1 MKRNRRLSNQ
11 SDPLELMLDTLS
23 NVFGGIILISCL
35 LALIPRN
42 QSRVSISIESQAH
55 GEMIERR
62 LSAAKEQLAEA
73 DTAIKTLADQEDTGQ
88 GGLNLKRNKLE
99 VLVGK
104 LRGESRVIEDSEI
117 SNAELEAMA
126 KSGDPEVLG
135 KELER
140 LRRIAVEKEGMSK
153 SILEKTKFL
162 SDRLDSLAKELEALE
177 GGITQQLRFPR
188 ERGGG
193 KNPFPVIVRGE
204 RLYPLSTGANLSPNP
219 AVMMEPTS
227 GGDGH
232 IAKPIKEKGCNNPLN
247 DRIFIAGIKAAK
259 KNGGYISIY
268 LYPDSHAI
276 FRELKTVLFREGI
289 GYGIEFVPAFQE
301 LSFGSNG
308 TKPPKL

>member
-1 MKRNRRLSNQ
+1 MKRKRQLSSQ
-11 SDPLELMLDTLS
+11 TDPLELMLDTLS

-35 LALIPRN
+35 LALIPRHE
-42 QSRVSISIESQAH
+42 SRVSISIENEAR

-62 LSAAKEQLAEA
+62 LSAAREQLAEA
-73 DTAIKTLADQEDTGQ
+73 DAAIEKLAALDDTGR
-88 GGLNLKRNKLE
+88 GAMNLKRKKLE
-99 VLVGK
+99 ALVAK
-104 LRGESRVIEDSEI
+104 LRSESKVIEDSEI
-117 SNAELEAMA
+117 SNAEFEAMA

-162 SDRLDSLAKELEALE
+162 AGRLNILSKELKDLE
-177 GGITQQLRFPR
+177 LGITQQLRFPR

-227 GGDGH
+227 GGDGR
-232 IAKPIKEKGCNNPLN
+232 IAKPIKGKGCNNPLN
-247 DRIFIAGIKAAK
+247 NRIFIAGIKAAK

-308 TKPPKL
+308 TKPPEL

>member
-73 DTAIKTLADQEDTGQ
+73 DTAIKTLTDQEDMGQ

-126 KSGDPEVLG
+126 KLGDPEVLG

-140 LRRIAVEKEGMSK
+140 LRRIAAEKEGMSK
-153 SILEKTKFL
+153 TIVDKIKFL
-162 SDRLDSLAKELEALE
+162 SDRLDSLVKELEALE

-188 ERGGG
+188 ERGGK
-193 KNPFPVIVRGE
+193 KNPFPVIVWGG
-204 RLYPLSTGANLSPNP
+204 RLYPLATGANLSSNP
-219 AVMMEPTS
+219 AVAREAIPGRDS
-227 GGDGH
+227 
-232 IAKPIKEKGCNNPLN
+232 IVAKPIRGKGCENPLD
-247 DRIFIAGIKAAK
+247 DRGFMAGIKAAK
-259 KNGGYISIY
+259 KKGGYISIY
-268 LYPDSHAI
+268 LYPDSHGI
-276 FRELKTVLFREGI
+276 FRELKAALFEEGI
-289 GYGIEFVPAFQE
+289 GYGIEFVPASQV
-301 LSFGSNG
+301 LVFGSDG
-308 TKPPKL
+308 TKPPEL